1 MSAGLEFRVEVEIFG
16 EHYILKGGS
25 STEQMLAIA
34 QYVNHK
40 MKQLA
45 GRNPRLSRSQVAVL
59 AALNLA
65 DELTRLREEYDNLV
79 KILDPGKN
87 SSSTNS

>member
-1 MSAGLEFRVEVEIFG
+1 MSAGQEFRVEVEIFG

-25 STEQMLAIA
+25 SPEQMLAVA

-40 MKQLA
+40 MRQLA
-45 GRNPRLSRSQVAVL
+45 GHNPRLSKSQVAVL

-65 DELTRLREEYDNLV
+65 DELIRLREEYDNMV
-79 KILDPGKN
+79 KILDPEKR
-87 SSSTNS
+87 